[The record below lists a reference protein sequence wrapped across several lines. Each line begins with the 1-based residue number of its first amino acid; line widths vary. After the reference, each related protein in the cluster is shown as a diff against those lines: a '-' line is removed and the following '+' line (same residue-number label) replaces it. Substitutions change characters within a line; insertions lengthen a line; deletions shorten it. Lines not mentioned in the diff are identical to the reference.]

1 MISNLL
7 NALTLSRILCA
18 ILIYL
23 FLFLETQYFVALVLF
38 MIAYASAFFDGYIAI
53 KTNSESTL
61 GEILDPI
68 ADKLLIVFVLIGLSI
83 NLNSYLIGF
92 ISATIISRE
101 IWVAAL
107 RDINSRNNQSE
118 KTKVTFLAKAKTAIQ
133 MSSIF
138 MYLLGLS
145 LNKMMLLFFAD
156 IILVLAMIITIQ
168 TGLQYTV
175 STFKNE

>member
-38 MIAYASAFFDGYIAI
+38 MIASASDFFDGYIAR

-68 ADKLLIVFVLIGLSI
+68 ADKLLIVFVLIGLSL
-83 NLNSYLIGF
+83 NLSSFFVGF
-92 ISATIISRE
+92 FASMIIARE

-107 RDINSRNNQSE
+107 RDYNARSMRSDR
-118 KTKVTFLAKAKTAIQ
+118 TKVTFLAKIKTTVQ
-133 MSSIF
+133 MGVISL
-138 MYLLGLS
+138 YLFGLA
-145 LNKMMLLFFAD
+145 LNNMMILLFAD
-156 IILVLAMIITIQ
+156 ILLLLAFLITLQ
-168 TGLQYTV
+168 TGLQYTYQ
-175 STFKNE
+175 TFKK